1 MAPASITMCRGVP
14 SAHVCDIVQ
23 GWLRYT
29 RTYAGE
35 AGEPHRPCAKRKSKK
50 GAWSMK
56 RALVVVDVQNEY
68 FSGVLPITYPQGHF
82 TNILQV
88 MTDCSIEI

>member
-1 MAPASITMCRGVP
+1 
-14 SAHVCDIVQ
+14 
-23 GWLRYT
+23 
-29 RTYAGE
+29 
-35 AGEPHRPCAKRKSKK
+35 
-50 GAWSMK
+50 MK